1 MFDARN
7 KLFIKFP
14 GRDLGGALAFLKG
27 FRTDTWLACG
37 LYVFILP
44 AFLALAHAVLER
56 ALLHYGLY
64 GLDEDNSWGFGWNL
78 LVFLAALAQQVVS
91 STSAMNTTCT
101 MHRDKTQLL
110 CTSARGLCS
119 FSCSWPVWCCLKAS
133 GGSHTIL

>member
-1 MFDARN
+1 MLLFNARN

-78 LVFLAALAQQVVS
+78 LVFLAALAQQVVLS
-91 STSAMNTTCT
+91 SSSAMITTCT
-101 MHRDKTQLL
+101 NVIM
-110 CTSARGLCS
+110 
-119 FSCSWPVWCCLKAS
+119 
-133 GGSHTIL
+133 